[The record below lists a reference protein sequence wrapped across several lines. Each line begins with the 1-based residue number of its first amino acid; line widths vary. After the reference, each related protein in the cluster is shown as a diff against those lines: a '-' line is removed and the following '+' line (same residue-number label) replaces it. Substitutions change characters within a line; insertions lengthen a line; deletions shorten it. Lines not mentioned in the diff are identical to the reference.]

1 MEDPELTSLASRLP
15 TTILH
20 SRADSTVTKYLR
32 GFRRWKTWANA
43 KKLEPI
49 PAKSHHFALYLQH
62 LGEETKSKAA
72 VEEACNAVS
81 WVHSSAGLSSLLAD
95 PFVKAT
101 LEGLQ
106 RSLAKSVVK
115 KEPVTVDML
124 EAIVC
129 DADKSGS
136 LADLRLAT
144 ACLLGFA
151 GFLRFG
157 ELISLRPCDFEL
169 SQEMMKIRIIQS
181 KTDQWRQGDEL
192 VIARTGNC
200 TCPVAMLERYMRRT
214 SMCWNDQRYL
224 FRPIQ
229 RTKNGEVLRQSGKI
243 SYTCM
248 RELFRK
254 KIADLGLPPCNFGLH
269 SLRSG
274 GATAAAGAKVPDRL
288 FKRHGRWKSENAKD
302 GYVKD
307 EIQTRLT
314 VSRSLGLYSLSSKTP
329 SLITPIIVGQP
340 LRWHN
345 TMWLLSCMCGFREC
359 MMWEVYFLS
368 VEHREL
374 DRK

>member
-1 MEDPELTSLASRLP
+1 MET
-15 TTILH
+15 
-20 SRADSTVTKYLR
+20 
-32 GFRRWKTWANA
+32 
-43 KKLEPI
+43 
-49 PAKSHHFALYLQH
+49 
-62 LGEETKSKAA
+62 
-72 VEEACNAVS
+72 
-81 WVHSSAGLSSLLAD
+81 
-95 PFVKAT
+95 
-101 LEGLQ
+101 
-106 RSLAKSVVK
+106 
-115 KEPVTVDML
+115 
-124 EAIVC
+124 
-129 DADKSGS
+129 
-136 LADLRLAT
+136 
-144 ACLLGFA
+144 
-151 GFLRFG
+151 
-157 ELISLRPCDFEL
+157 
-169 SQEMMKIRIIQS
+169 
-181 KTDQWRQGDEL
+181 GDEL

-359 MMWEVYFLS
+359 MMWEGMILS
-368 VEHREL
+368 SRRATHVCRSTGRGIKSCQIASVHTRTCIITYRGFKCL
-374 DRK
+374 LPLASSLASHLG